1 GYDPRKLLLPGTEAI
16 TDAMKEMIGWLGT
29 KTIDDELKDA
39 SFDRSSLNEE

>member
-1 GYDPRKLLLPGTEAI
+1 DPRKLLLPGAEAI
-16 TDAMKEMIGWLGT
+16 TAKMKEMISWMGT